1 VASLLRRVGR
11 PSLAALFIS
20 EKESALID
28 RASIEKIAIACR
40 RGLNSLYGTR
50 GSTFADFPRGAC
62 GPASEIVGR
71 LLKEQ
76 LHYDGVYVC
85 GCEHPG
91 LPADQSHAWFEVA
104 DVLIDITYDQFDG
117 MAFLAGHSRGIAGG
131 TVNSPALKG
140 VMASAC
146 HPAGHATHTTAIK
159 RP

>member
-1 VASLLRRVGR
+1 M
-11 PSLAALFIS
+11 
-20 EKESALID
+20 ID
-28 RASIEKIAIACR
+28 RAVIEKIAIACR
-40 RGLNSLYGTR
+40 RGLSSLYGTR
-50 GSTFADFPRGAC
+50 GSAFADFPRGAC

-117 MAFLAGHSRGIAGG
+117 IGLSGWTFARDSGWHGQFTSIERRDGFCIPSGWPCYPYDGYQA
-131 TVNSPALKG
+131 ALDSLS
-140 VMASAC
+140 V
-146 HPAGHATHTTAIK
+146 T
-159 RP
+159 